1 MAGAAAQG
9 AASEPGARVHQLGS
23 CTPVARA
30 TACAVAR
37 SRTRLWTVEAA
48 TRVIL
53 ATAMASLFT
62 KQRRVLLENL
72 LRRFATSEHPQTRT
86 GYVEQLSEILVSRQS
101 ANQAFVKLQLEHHQE
116 STIVDR

>member
-1 MAGAAAQG
+1 MAGAAAQ
-9 AASEPGARVHQLGS
+9 AAAPEPGARVHQLGS

-37 SRTRLWTVEAA
+37 SPTLLWTVEAA
-48 TRVIL
+48 VREIL

-72 LRRFATSEHPQTRT
+72 LRRFSTSEHPQTRP
-86 GYVEQLSEILVSRQS
+86 GYVEQLSEILVFRQG
-101 ANQAFVKLQLEHHQE
+101 ANQAFVKL
-116 STIVDR
+116 